1 MQTIYNAQGEA
12 KECEAVDAR
21 EHIATGR
28 WFNEAPKAEVKEE
41 PQAEPQKR
49 AYNKKAE

>member
-12 KECEAVDAR
+12 KQCEPVDAK
-21 EHIATGR
+21 EHIETGR
-28 WFNEAPKAEVKEE
+28 WFNEAPEVKE
-41 PQAEPQKR
+41 EPQKR

>member
-12 KECEAVDAR
+12 KVCDSVDAK
-21 EHIATGR
+21 EHIETGR
-28 WFNEAPKAEVKEE
+28 WFNEAPQVEEVKE
-41 PQAEPQKR
+41 EPQKR